1 MEYADELPDDQPLSE
16 EEVEYAMQQALALNQ
31 YLKQMQLEAE
41 QQPQRPPGRGPP
53 PRRGAPASS
62 SSRGMASMMQAP
74 NRGQT
79 PGAGGWGGTTHTQGR
94 AKQIDHANAIL
105 VDKLTR
111 IAGSKGPTFR
121 EKPAA
126 AKPKGPG
133 SAAINRR
140 KQDEKIARENEALAR
155 RLAGA
160 KPAVSANRKPPPNR
174 PMQRPRSFNGA
185 SPMGASLRNQRG
197 PPPPRAMHDSGRMQ
211 VPMEAHFPPGPVHE
225 PAPGSGMDYLLDAA
239 EAAARG

>member
-1 MEYADELPDDQPLSE
+1 M
-16 EEVEYAMQQALALNQ
+16 
-31 YLKQMQLEAE
+31 
-41 QQPQRPPGRGPP
+41 
-53 PRRGAPASS
+53 
-62 SSRGMASMMQAP
+62 
-74 NRGQT
+74 
-79 PGAGGWGGTTHTQGR
+79 
-94 AKQIDHANAIL
+94 I
-105 VDKLTR
+105 
-111 IAGSKGPTFR
+111 
-121 EKPAA
+121 A

-160 KPAVSANRKPPPNR
+160 KPAVSANRKPAPNR

-197 PPPPRAMHDSGRMQ
+197 PPPPRTMHDSGRMAI
-211 VPMEAHFPPGPVHE
+211 PAHFPPGPVHE
-225 PAPGSGMDYLLDAA
+225 PPPGSGMDYLLDAA

>member
-1 MEYADELPDDQPLSE
+1 
-16 EEVEYAMQQALALNQ
+16 
-31 YLKQMQLEAE
+31 
-41 QQPQRPPGRGPP
+41 
-53 PRRGAPASS
+53 
-62 SSRGMASMMQAP
+62 MMQAP

-160 KPAVSANRKPPPNR
+160 KPAVSANRKPAPNR

-197 PPPPRAMHDSGRMQ
+197 PPPPRAMHDSGRMAI
-211 VPMEAHFPPGPVHE
+211 PAHFPPGPVHE
-225 PAPGSGMDYLLDAA
+225 PTPGGGLDYLLDAA
-239 EAAARG
+239 EVAARG

>member
-1 MEYADELPDDQPLSE
+1 
-16 EEVEYAMQQALALNQ
+16 
-31 YLKQMQLEAE
+31 
-41 QQPQRPPGRGPP
+41 
-53 PRRGAPASS
+53 
-62 SSRGMASMMQAP
+62 MMQAP

-79 PGAGGWGGTTHTQGR
+79 PGAGGWGGTTHTQGH

-140 KQDEKIARENEALAR
+140 KQDEKIARENAALAK
-155 RLAGA
+155 RLNSV
-160 KPAVSANRKPPPNR
+160 KPTKSLSPTS
-174 PMQRPRSFNGA
+174 RS
-185 SPMGASLRNQRG
+185 
-197 PPPPRAMHDSGRMQ
+197 
-211 VPMEAHFPPGPVHE
+211 E
-225 PAPGSGMDYLLDAA
+225 
-239 EAAARG
+239 